1 MKLIAATIVALV
13 IGAAVAA
20 ITATAYTIWAF
31 ADAITDSDN

>member
-1 MKLIAATIVALV
+1 MKLIVATIVSLV

-31 ADAITDSDN
+31 ADAVTEGD